1 MTDLLTG
8 IRVLDLTTNFAGPSA
23 TMILADMGADVIQVE
38 DPKKGNPVRAMGP
51 HKGDWGA
58 YFVAVNRG
66 KRSLALDVSQP
77 EGRDLILRLVKGCDV
92 LVENLG
98 WKATELGL
106 DENAV
111 RAVRPDILYVS
122 LSAYGSRGPD
132 HQKSGYDALLQARTG
147 ILSVTGGSDN
157 PSIQVGVPLLD
168 MGSGVWTALGIMAG
182 LFERQHSGQ
191 GQRIESSL
199 FQTGVTW
206 MTYPLLCHQFTGQ
219 DPVPHGTCHP
229 EFAPYGDFTTADG
242 RLLIGVSTDR
252 LFARL
257 CMALEHID
265 WTKDSRFATNSDRL
279 ENREQLREQ
288 MASVLK
294 ESPTEEWL
302 KRFDEYGVP
311 VSPVQGVGDLL
322 NDAQL
327 AAMDQLQE
335 IDLPNI
341 EEPTV
346 RLPRLPVEF
355 SLGPKGIAGPPPQLG
370 EHGREILTEIGLS
383 DGEMDSLALRGVIRI
398 PQINKD

>member
-1 MTDLLTG
+1 MTDLLSG
-8 IRVLDLTTNFAGPSA
+8 IRVLDLTTNIAGPSA
-23 TMILADMGADVIQVE
+23 TMILADMGADVIHVE
-38 DPKKGNPVRAMGP
+38 HPEKGNPMRAMGP
-51 HKGDWGA
+51 HKGEWGA
-58 YFVAVNRG
+58 SFVAVNRG

-92 LVENLG
+92 LVENFVG

-106 DENAV
+106 DENALRV
-111 RAVRPDILYVS
+111 VRPDILYVS
-122 LSAYGSRGPD
+122 LSSYGSRGPD
-132 HQKSGYDALLQARTG
+132 HEKSGYDSLLQARTG
-147 ILSVTGGSDN
+147 ILSVTGGSDH

-168 MGSGVWTALGIMAG
+168 MGSGVWAALGIMAG
-182 LFERQHSGQ
+182 LFERLRSGQ

-206 MTYPLLCHQFTGQ
+206 MTYPLLCRQFTGQ
-219 DPVPHGTCHP
+219 DPVPQGTCHP
-229 EFAPYGDFTTADG
+229 EFAPFGDFPTADG
-242 RLLIGVSTDR
+242 QLLIGVSTDR

-257 CMALEHID
+257 CMALEYID

-279 ENREQLREQ
+279 ENREQLREE
-288 MASVLK
+288 MAAVLK

-327 AAMDQLQE
+327 AALEQLQDV
-335 IDLPNI
+335 DLPNI

-346 RLPRLPVEF
+346 RLPRLPIEF
-355 SLGPKGIAGPPPQLG
+355 SLGPNCIAGPPPQLG
-370 EHGREILTEIGLS
+370 EHGREILAEIGLS
-383 DGEMDSLALRGVIRI
+383 AGEMDSLALRGVIRLV
-398 PQINKD
+398 PDQ